1 MDEWFEPVEALPNAR
16 ARVIFFPHA
25 GSQPQAYFKWSKLL
39 APNVETFV
47 ASYPE
52 RGLRARALA
61 PTSFRDQINAM
72 VTALETDGID
82 VPYALFGHSYG
93 ALVAFEVAREISRRN
108 LVLPLHLFVSSCC
121 SPIQQSENSDVFS
134 SLPDEDLYAVGVEK
148 GWFGT
153 AGGGNSADEAALRAS
168 RIAGMRHLKLDLAH
182 FEAFVYDETKR
193 LPLEHLVQFG
203 ATVIRGAQDPGVPP
217 TALGSWLEVFA
228 GGTPTALVSN
238 QGIPVACQEE
248 LGDNTIVCE
257 LHEASEPNA
266 DGHRPTLRA
275 VDVVAPGAGHFYHD
289 AHPDILRSLILA
301 TLDDIHRQLPR
312 AVVHGPPLLDYLDVK
327 YDSVLHDVVEQCA
340 RRHPERTAIIDEHN
354 PAMSMSYAELEAEAT
369 GLAIWL
375 HLHGCARPTTG
386 ANPQSAF
393 RTAPAEGIARG
404 SCWPVAV
411 LLPQDSFY
419 ASLNLAILKLGGAL
433 MPFYDNY
440 NDSLVV
446 QLLETTSC
454 EVAFASAEFAS
465 RFPQGDGLDGFELV
479 DRFELVEPANVDSSH
494 YSPLS
499 SPPSRRKKLFVL
511 DPNDRDLRLAI
522 RALGQDSARVA
533 HWAQHQKRHCTAQ
546 DCAMLSFTSGTT
558 GAPKAIIVSHAATIR
573 CFLMRSVLCFVCSG
587 SVCE

>member
-61 PTSFRDQINAM
+61 PTSFREQVNAM
-72 VTALETDGID
+72 VTALENDGID

-121 SPIQQSENSDVFS
+121 SPIQQSANSDLFS
-134 SLPDEDLYAVGVEK
+134 SLSDEDLYAVGVEK

-153 AGGGNSADEAALRAS
+153 ASISSSDEAALRAS
-168 RIAGMRHLKLDLAH
+168 RLAGMRHLKLDLAH
-182 FEAFVYDETKR
+182 FEAFVYDATTR

-217 TALGSWLEVFA
+217 AALGSWLEVFA
-228 GGTPTALVSN
+228 GGTPTALASN
-238 QGIPVACQEE
+238 QGICEE
-248 LGDNTIVCE
+248 LGDTIVCE
-257 LHEASEPNA
+257 VHEASKPNG
-266 DGHRPTLRA
+266 DGHCPTLRT
-275 VDVVAPGAGHFYHD
+275 VDVVAPGSGHFYHD
-289 AHPDILRSLILA
+289 THPDILRSLILV

-327 YDSVLHDVVEQCA
+327 YDSVLHDVVQQCA
-340 RRHPERTAIIDEHN
+340 QNYPDRTAIIDEHN

-375 HLHGCARPTTG
+375 HLHGCARPG

-393 RTAPAEGIARG
+393 RTVPAEGIARG

-454 EVAFASAEFAS
+454 EVAFASAEFAA

-479 DRFELVEPANVDSSH
+479 NQFELSVDPTDPTH
-494 YSPLS
+494 
-499 SPPSRRKKLFVL
+499 PPRRKKLFVL
-511 DPNDRDLRLAI
+511 DPNNRDLRLAI
-522 RALGQDSARVA
+522 RALGQDSVRVA

-573 CFLMRSVLCFVCSG
+573 CFLMRSVVG
-587 SVCE
+587 SIYCCQCQYL